1 MNDFLTWET
10 LATFAGASAATGLIT
25 QALKNTCAK
34 LPTQWLS
41 YIIAVVIMIGATAA
55 TSWGAG
61 WETWALIPIN
71 AIIVSMSANGAFTA
85 AKRIVE
91 GKNTPTE
98 E

>member
-25 QALKNTCAK
+25 QALKNTFAK

-41 YIIAVVIMIGATAA
+41 YIIAVVILIGATAA
-55 TSWGAG
+55 SWGAG

-71 AIIVSMSANGAFTA
+71 AVIVSMSANGAYTA

-91 GKNTPTE
+91 GKEPPKE
-98 E
+98 